1 MRTLLIALLI
11 AGCCHPKPCPKC
23 PDPLAPVEVRVQCLT
38 EAPPKPA
45 PVAMVAPLAI
55 CQPDPNGGGPQLVGC
70 LDATNAM
77 ALERNVKAMQR
88 WIKEAWARCGK
99 AP

>member
-1 MRTLLIALLI
+1 M
-11 AGCCHPKPCPKC
+11 
-23 PDPLAPVEVRVQCLT
+23 QCLT

-45 PVAMVAPLAI
+45 PFVLVPPIAI

-70 LDATNAM
+70 IDVPNAI
-77 ALERNVKAMQR
+77 ALERNVKEMQH

-99 AP
+99 VP